1 MLRTESLSKSFGSVQ
16 VLKGVDVA
24 VAPGEIVGLVGPNG
38 SGKTTLLNCLAGL
51 YAPTSGRVSFGHK
64 DITGISAHRVSALGV
79 RRTFQ
84 HANQPMLMTVL
95 EAMLCGAVLPYGES
109 VRGLFRRRATRAEEG
124 AAVRKALDLLDF
136 LNLTQLRDHPAG
148 RLSGGQQKLL
158 SIGVA
163 LMSDPQILLMDEPT
177 AGVNPTLRGTLIDRI
192 LELRE
197 RGTGLLVIEHDM
209 HFIGR
214 LCGRVIVLDK
224 GEEIASCRP
233 SELTEN
239 PRVVEAYLGTR
250 RQGHH
255 TRTPA
260 KETA

>member
-1 MLRTESLSKSFGSVQ
+1 MLRTENLRKSFGPVE
-16 VLKGVDVA
+16 VLKGIDVA
-24 VAPGEIVGLVGPNG
+24 VEPGEIVGLVGPNG

-51 YAPTSGRVSFGHK
+51 YAPTTGRVWFGDK
-64 DITGISAHRVSALGV
+64 DITSIPAHGVSALGV

-84 HANQPMLMTVL
+84 HAAQPMLMTVL
-95 EAMLCGAVLPYGES
+95 EAMLCGAVLPQGES
-109 VRGLFRRRATRAEEG
+109 VRGLFRARATRAEER

-148 RLSGGQQKLL
+148 QLSGGQQKLL

-163 LMSDPQILLMDEPT
+163 LMSSPRILLMDEPT
-177 AGVNPTLRGTLIDRI
+177 AGVNPALRGSLIDR
-192 LELRE
+192 LVELRE

-214 LCGRVIVLDK
+214 LCSRVVVLDK

-233 SELTEN
+233 SELADN

-250 RQGHH
+250 RQGVH
-255 TRTPA
+255 TTRRA